1 MLELRD
7 HRGVTH
13 LVPGAGALLPLR
25 MWLRETA
32 DDAFAEIPIKDREW
46 NIAKLLDNEAVTVV
60 ASYDSLT
67 DHWYETT
74 IRMADGTPRIP
85 QIVDDRRLSRGRR
98 VTVGR

>member
-1 MLELRD
+1 VKSIVVSPSLELRD

-32 DDAFAEIPIKDREW
+32 DDAFAEIPIKDQEW

-60 ASYDSLT
+60 ASYASLT
-67 DHWYETT
+67 DH
-74 IRMADGTPRIP
+74 
-85 QIVDDRRLSRGRR
+85 
-98 VTVGR
+98 

>member
-1 MLELRD
+1 M
-7 HRGVTH
+7 HGNK
-13 LVPGAGALLPLR
+13 LVPIRSLR
-25 MWLRETA
+25 RRSKACRAVRRGLSQ
-32 DDAFAEIPIKDREW
+32 IPIKDQDW

-60 ASYDSLT
+60 ASYASLT